1 MSEKICSSADKPLE
15 EFLKNCGEDTS
26 HHRMVAQ
33 QNKCGFG
40 LKGVCC
46 RLCSNGPC
54 RLSPAKPKGVCG
66 ADADTIA
73 CRNFLR
79 QVAAGSGCYTHV
91 VENTAKRLKELAL
104 DYKKQ
109 NKKLRNKDS
118 LAKLAKMLD
127 IACKGNCGKCGCQCV
142 DSAVIVADAVL
153 EDLRRPI
160 EEKMELLE
168 KIALPKRYETW
179 KKLGIL
185 PGGAKDEIFNAV
197 VKTSTNLNSDPMD
210 MLLQCL
216 RLGISTGNY
225 GLILTN
231 LMNDIIMSPPK
242 ITMDPVGLRIIDPEY
257 INIMIT
263 GHQQSMF
270 VDLQEKLETEVIQ
283 VTFIE
288 GKRLTDYAKVIE
300 NKFGYKA
307 DDVISYADSDEFVD
321 KMISTYD
328 FITEDIKQDGIYH
341 PLEGY
346 LFADTYDFKKNATI
360 DEILNK
366 MIYTMGKKLEV
377 YKDDINVSKF
387 SVHELLTL
395 ASIVELEGANSEDR
409 AGVAGV
415 FYNRIE
421 AGWPLGSDATTYY
434 AVNKDFTKDL
444 TNNNLTAT

>member
-1 MSEKICSSADKPLE
+1 M
-15 EFLKNCGEDTS
+15 
-26 HHRMVAQ
+26 
-33 QNKCGFG
+33 
-40 LKGVCC
+40 
-46 RLCSNGPC
+46 
-54 RLSPAKPKGVCG
+54 
-66 ADADTIA
+66 
-73 CRNFLR
+73 
-79 QVAAGSGCYTHV
+79 
-91 VENTAKRLKELAL
+91 KELAL

-242 ITMDPVGLRIIDPEY
+242 ITMDPVGLRIIDP
-257 INIMIT
+257 
-263 GHQQSMF
+263 
-270 VDLQEKLETEVIQ
+270 
-283 VTFIE
+283 
-288 GKRLTDYAKVIE
+288 
-300 NKFGYKA
+300 
-307 DDVISYADSDEFVD
+307 
-321 KMISTYD
+321 
-328 FITEDIKQDGIYH
+328 
-341 PLEGY
+341 
-346 LFADTYDFKKNATI
+346 
-360 DEILNK
+360 
-366 MIYTMGKKLEV
+366 
-377 YKDDINVSKF
+377 
-387 SVHELLTL
+387 
-395 ASIVELEGANSEDR
+395 
-409 AGVAGV
+409 
-415 FYNRIE
+415 
-421 AGWPLGSDATTYY
+421 
-434 AVNKDFTKDL
+434 
-444 TNNNLTAT
+444 